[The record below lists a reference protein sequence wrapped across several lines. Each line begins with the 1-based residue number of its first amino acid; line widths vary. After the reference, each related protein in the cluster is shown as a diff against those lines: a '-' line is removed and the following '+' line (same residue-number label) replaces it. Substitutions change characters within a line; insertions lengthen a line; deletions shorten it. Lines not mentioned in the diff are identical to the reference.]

1 MISPYDDPR
10 AVLRRVLWDLSRAA
24 VAISVYAPAWLALEL
39 FYRCIMCGQ
48 HCGSAI
54 RAEDHGRV
62 GPVTPLCSSCFEDHG
77 KLMHAM
83 TFARAR
89 WR

>member
-1 MISPYDDPR
+1 MSYPVTVALGYLRIVAR
-10 AVLRRVLWDLSRAA
+10 AVTALVT
-24 VAISVYAPAWLALEL
+24 VGPAFLVIDL
-39 FYRCIMCGQ
+39 FYRCVMCGQ
-48 HCGSAI
+48 RCGSAL
-54 RAEDHGRV
+54 RAEDHRRV
-62 GPVTPLCSSCFEDHG
+62 GPVTPLCSSCFEDHD